1 MKQMKNGV
9 AIGAIA
15 LFALTG
21 CITTDVP
28 YVQQDAGKQPCVNQ
42 PCDEGQAGNW
52 EQQEVA
58 MDPVPAPTVAV
69 TPTSPSYSSFP
80 ADSSY
85 TTAPAPASSSYS
97 SVAASP
103 SYSSAPVSSSYIQ

>member
-21 CITTDVP
+21 CVTTDVP

-69 TPTSPSYSSFP
+69 TPTSPSYSS
-80 ADSSY
+80 
-85 TTAPAPASSSYS
+85 
-97 SVAASP
+97 
-103 SYSSAPVSSSYIQ
+103 

>member
-69 TPTSPSYSSFP
+69 TPV
-80 ADSSY
+80 D
-85 TTAPAPASSSYS
+85 
-97 SVAASP
+97 P
-103 SYSSAPVSSSYIQ
+103 SYSSAPVYRSAPVGPSYS